1 MSTFS
6 CTHFLSNGYEFFA
19 DRRLVTILTAP
30 DYLGEFDITVPILSI
45 DENLKCSFI
54 FLYPSDSQ
62 SKKQVNENETFH
74 VELDHDRLVK
84 ISLAQ
89 MGDDEKCVHW
99 GDIDNDVS
107 IKE

>member
-1 MSTFS
+1 
-6 CTHFLSNGYEFFA
+6 
-19 DRRLVTILTAP
+19 
-30 DYLGEFDITVPILSI
+30 
-45 DENLKCSFI
+45 